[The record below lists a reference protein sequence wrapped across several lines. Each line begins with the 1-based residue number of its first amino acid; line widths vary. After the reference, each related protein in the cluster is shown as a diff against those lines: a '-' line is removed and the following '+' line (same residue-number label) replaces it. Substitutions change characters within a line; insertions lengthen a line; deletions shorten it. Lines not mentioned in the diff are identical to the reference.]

1 MMKEGIETIKATI
14 EIKGLTHQFDDQKA
28 LSEMDLLLETP
39 KIYGLIGRNGAGK
52 TTLLSLLA
60 GYREVQE
67 GEIKIFG
74 EAVFENSSVTR
85 NVSYHG
91 KPDYEEEDEKVGA
104 YFDFYQRYRPK
115 FDKAYALRIAEV
127 FEIPLDKKINKLS
140 QGKQSALK
148 GILGLASKT
157 PVTIFDEVYLGM
169 DAPSRTRFYKEVLE
183 EQLKEPRLMI
193 ISTHLVSEM
202 EYLFDHVLIM
212 HQGKIM
218 IDEPADEILERG
230 FAVTGEKSQVE
241 EFTKDLRVLHRE
253 ALGQIQKVII
263 FGEKEKLREEV
274 LERLNIEISEVSLQD
289 LFIHLT
295 EKKRDVDDQRVK
307 GGKYNG

>member
-1 MMKEGIETIKATI
+1 
-14 EIKGLTHQFDDQKA
+14 
-28 LSEMDLLLETP
+28 
-39 KIYGLIGRNGAGK
+39 
-52 TTLLSLLA
+52 
-60 GYREVQE
+60 
-67 GEIKIFG
+67 
-74 EAVFENSSVTR
+74 
-85 NVSYHG
+85 
-91 KPDYEEEDEKVGA
+91 
-104 YFDFYQRYRPK
+104 
-115 FDKAYALRIAEV
+115 
-127 FEIPLDKKINKLS
+127 
-140 QGKQSALK
+140 
-148 GILGLASKT
+148 
-157 PVTIFDEVYLGM
+157 M

-263 FGEKEKLREEV
+263 FGEKEKLKVEV

-307 GGKYNG
+307 GGKHNG

>member
-1 MMKEGIETIKATI
+1 MTKEGIETTKARI
-14 EIKGLTHQFDDQKA
+14 EIKGLTHRFDNQEAISD
-28 LSEMDLLLETP
+28 MNLLLETP

-60 GYREVQE
+60 GYREVDE

-74 EAVFENSSVTR
+74 ETVFENSGVTR

-91 KPDYEEEDEKVGA
+91 KPDYEEEDETVGN
-104 YFDFYQRYRPK
+104 YFNFYQRYRPK
-115 FDKAYALRIAEV
+115 FDKAYALRMAEV
-127 FEIPLDKKINKLS
+127 FEIPLNKKINKLS

-148 GILGLASKT
+148 GVLGLASKT
-157 PVTIFDEVYLGM
+157 PVTIFDEVYQGM

-183 EQLKEPRLMI
+183 EQFKEPRLMI

-212 HQGKIM
+212 DQGRMM

-230 FAVTGEKSQVE
+230 YVVTGEKSKVE
-241 EFTKDLRVLHRE
+241 DFTKNLKVLHRE
-253 ALGQIQKVII
+253 ALGSIEKSII
-263 FGEKEKLREEV
+263 FGEKEKLRENE
-274 LERLNIEISEVSLQD
+274 LEKLNLDISAVSLQD

-295 EKKRDVDDQRVK
+295 EKNTVLHDQTVK